1 MLTPKSVKHA
11 LLIILRIIMLVI
23 LLFTGK
29 LLYEVAYS
37 PYSSSIANPDR
48 LTVLYRPGCHRCQK
62 VMPYVL
68 TRTLFSVK
76 RVYFVNA
83 DKLTA
88 KQLKKAELNL
98 TPGFRY
104 KGSTVQTI
112 NHQKIKQIVD
122 KSAF

>member
-1 MLTPKSVKHA
+1 MQKPKTIKHA
-11 LLIILRIIMLVI
+11 LLIILRIMILII

-29 LLYEVAYS
+29 LFYEVAYS
-37 PYSSSIANPDR
+37 PYSSAMANPDR
-48 LTVLYRPGCHRCQK
+48 LTVLYRPGCHRCHK

-76 RVYFVNA
+76 RIYFVNA

-88 KQLKKAELNL
+88 KQLKEAELTL